1 MNKFNNILITSA
13 GRRVELVNIWKEVAT
28 NIIGK
33 QSRVY
38 TCDTNPQYSAACQI
52 SDGSFIVPSSSD
64 SGYISKV
71 LEKCIELK
79 IGLVIP
85 TIDNCLESFAKAR
98 ELFYK
103 SGIILL
109 ISNLDVVNKCRNKLM
124 TKDLFLSLGINYPEI
139 INKNNLKF
147 PLIIKPIYGSS
158 SKGIKVINEINEL
171 SNIYLNK
178 KDIILQRFLSSD
190 WTEYSVDLLYDFF
203 GNLVRCVPRQ
213 RLATRSGEISKG
225 IIKKDKLYDFVFKKF
240 RKIDGARGVLT
251 LQIFADKYYEEFYG
265 IEINARFGGG
275 YPMSFASGSNF
286 PEVLIKEYF
295 FNEKPIYRNDWKEDI
310 LFLRYDSTLI
320 IPSPNKN

>member
-1 MNKFNNILITSA
+1 MNDYKNILITSA
-13 GRRVELVNIWKEVAT
+13 GRRVELVKIWKEVSA
-28 NIIGK
+28 NILGNKFKIF
-33 QSRVY
+33 
-38 TCDTNPQYSAACQI
+38 TCDINPEYSAACQI

-64 SGYISKV
+64 CRYVEKV

-85 TIDNCLESFAKAR
+85 TIDNCLESFSKSR
-98 ELFYK
+98 GLFHNK
-103 SGIILL
+103 GIIIL
-109 ISNLDVVNKCRNKLM
+109 ISEWDIVEKCRNKLM
-124 TKDLFLSLGINYPEI
+124 TKDLFISLGVDYPEI
-139 INKNNLKF
+139 ISKNNLKF

-158 SKGIKVINEINEL
+158 SIGIKIITKKNQL
-171 SNIYLNK
+171 SNIDLNNK
-178 KDIILQRFLSSD
+178 NIFMQSFISKEWI
-190 WTEYSVDLLYDFF
+190 EYSVDLLYDFF

-310 LFLRYDSTLI
+310 LFLRYDSTLN